1 MRRLSPLVFAI
12 CCACSAPSKPSVAA
26 SPGAAVAAPVSLY
39 DALVA
44 EAGDAVAFVAASD
57 EGAVVAATPDRVL
70 RTLVP
75 GADGAHYQWDL
86 DLIWA
91 RRGDDLVVLDLRQP
105 DPEPVAIASGVP
117 DAPVF
122 IDGKMATFIDG
133 GGAPEYLTLEWSAR
147 PALGLELSFGE
158 IINDETAAAI
168 EKAEL
173 VGRDWLVAQAGRAPR
188 TDSPGPAET
197 SKGAGPVG
205 SCDDDDLC
213 GLAVEFGASGW
224 QLYISAHQCGDYCHS
239 SCLLFEPGAAR
250 VALPRAV
257 PTWSS
262 MPTEEGG
269 ASCGPYYFDP
279 SGAVYAH
286 GDEVCRV
293 GEGCVRVGGVVLGLL
308 RPGAVISVG
317 R

>member
-1 MRRLSPLVFAI
+1 M
-12 CCACSAPSKPSVAA
+12 CCACSSGTKPSPVA
-26 SPGAAVAAPVSLY
+26 SPVPAATPSLY
-39 DALVA
+39 QALVA
-44 EAGDAVAFVAASD
+44 EAGDAVAFVAASE
-57 EGAVVAATPDRVL
+57 EGGVVAATTDHVL

-75 GADGAHYQWDL
+75 GADSAHYEWDL

-91 RRGDDLVVLDLRQP
+91 RRGDELVVLDLREP

-117 DAPVF
+117 DAPIF

-158 IINDETAAAI
+158 IINDDTAAAI

-173 VGRDWLVAQAGRAPR
+173 VGRDWLVAQARRTPR
-188 TDSPGPAET
+188 TDSQRPAEAR
-197 SKGAGPVG
+197 KGGGPVG
-205 SCDDDDLC
+205 ACDDDDLC

-224 QLYISAHQCGDYCHS
+224 QLYIAEHQCGDYCHS
-239 SCLLFEPGAAR
+239 SCLLFEPATAS
-250 VALPRAV
+250 VALPRAK
-257 PTWSS
+257 PKWSPK
-262 MPTEEGG
+262 PTEAGG

-279 SGAVYAH
+279 SGAAYAH
-286 GDEVCRV
+286 GDEVCRI

-308 RPGAVISVG
+308 RPGEIVSVG
-317 R
+317 G